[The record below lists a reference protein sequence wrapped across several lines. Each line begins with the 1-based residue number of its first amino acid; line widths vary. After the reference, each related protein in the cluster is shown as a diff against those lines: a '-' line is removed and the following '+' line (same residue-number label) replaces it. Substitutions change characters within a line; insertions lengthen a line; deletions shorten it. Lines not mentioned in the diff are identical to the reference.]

1 MNILGGLKWAHRV
14 RPELAGAVTIY
25 TSSSTPSLSA
35 APRQKAPGEQ
45 THSEL
50 RPPPNAKLI
59 HSNDCSFPS
68 GQQLTFQ
75 QLEKFVNNYLS
86 MMVLHWQ
93 KTTTVGGGDMPCHRL
108 QSNSGAR
115 RSLQSESSSSC
126 WRAASSWPPLAMLVC
141 VHTGNLGERSDF
153 PEYLGHFKPHQW
165 RQMKYWQKSN
175 GFMSFNLSQPRT
187 SLEVQWLRLC
197 FHFGVRGL
205 IPGWGTNIPHATWCG
220 QKLVKI
226 KKN

>member
-86 MMVLHWQ
+86 TMVLHWQ

-141 VHTGNLGERSDF
+141 VHTGNLGERFSWILRPFQTPSVKTNEVLTKVKWIHEFQFKSTQDF
-153 PEYLGHFKPHQW
+153 PGGPVVKTVFSLRGQGFDPWLGNKDPTCH
-165 RQMKYWQKSN
+165 
-175 GFMSFNLSQPRT
+175 
-187 SLEVQWLRLC
+187 
-197 FHFGVRGL
+197 
-205 IPGWGTNIPHATWCG
+205 
-220 QKLVKI
+220 LVWPKI
-226 KKN
+226 SKN

>member
-86 MMVLHWQ
+86 TMVLHWQ

-141 VHTGNLGERSDF
+141 VHTGNLGERFSWILRPF
-153 PEYLGHFKPHQW
+153 QTPSVKTNEVLTKVKWIH
-165 RQMKYWQKSN
+165 
-175 GFMSFNLSQPRT
+175 FNLSQPRT

-205 IPGWGTNIPHATWCG
+205 IPGWGTKIPHATWCG